1 MDNPP
6 VSGTHTGRRLIA
18 SLTLFASTL
27 AVLAAEPP
35 PPPLAAVVV
44 QLSPYAGRLVTVPVV
59 IGKRTLTFL
68 LDTGGGET
76 LITPRVAA
84 LIGCTPRG
92 RSVGFRMSGERVEFK
107 HCDATRLEIAGRAF
121 ARSQIA
127 VWDVMAVLPK
137 ELPPLDGVLALDVFE
152 RQPFTLDLA
161 SGTLTLESPASTK
174 ERTQGAR
181 MVKARI
187 ATGLSG
193 AELTLF
199 LHGRLDEPGWFLFD
213 SGNLDLVQAAPHMV
227 RATGAVPRQVEAAAF
242 AVDGLPV
249 TSLPVRVRELI
260 HDGALSESFLRDWV
274 WTIDL
279 AHGGI
284 WAYPHPTR

>member
-1 MDNPP
+1 
-6 VSGTHTGRRLIA
+6 
-18 SLTLFASTL
+18 
-27 AVLAAEPP
+27 
-35 PPPLAAVVV
+35 
-44 QLSPYAGRLVTVPVV
+44 
-59 IGKRTLTFL
+59 
-68 LDTGGGET
+68 
-76 LITPRVAA
+76 
-84 LIGCTPRG
+84 
-92 RSVGFRMSGERVEFK
+92 MSGERVLFK

-213 SGNLDLVQAAPHMV
+213 SGNLDLVQAAPH
-227 RATGAVPRQVEAAAF
+227 
-242 AVDGLPV
+242 L
-249 TSLPVRVRELI
+249 SLI
-260 HDGALSESFLRDWV
+260 H
-274 WTIDL
+274 I
-279 AHGGI
+279 
-284 WAYPHPTR
+284 